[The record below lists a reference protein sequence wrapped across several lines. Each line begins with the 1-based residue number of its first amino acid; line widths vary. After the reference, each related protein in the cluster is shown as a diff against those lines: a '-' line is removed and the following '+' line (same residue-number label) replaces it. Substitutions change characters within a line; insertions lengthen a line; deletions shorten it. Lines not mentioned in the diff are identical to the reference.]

1 MESLGT
7 GRNGAG
13 IGRKG
18 QEEAFP
24 LPAPVPSDSIAGDGG
39 ARGKGS
45 FYPFTLLPFYPL
57 FMVVRFTFYNSTCA
71 IERLG
76 KDKAHHL
83 MREGHLGEGNLLV
96 GAVVDRR

>member
-24 LPAPVPSDSIAGDGG
+24 LPAPVPSDSIAGPPPKK
-39 ARGKGS
+39 GKKS
-45 FYPFTLLPFYPL
+45 LAYP
-57 FMVVRFTFYNSTCA
+57 R
-71 IERLG
+71 
-76 KDKAHHL
+76 
-83 MREGHLGEGNLLV
+83 
-96 GAVVDRR
+96 

>member
-24 LPAPVPSDSIAGDGG
+24 LPAPVPSDSIAGPPKK
-39 ARGKGS
+39 GKKSLAYPPLGS
-45 FYPFTLLPFYPL
+45 FYFFTFLPFYL
-57 FMVVRFTFYNSTCA
+57 
-71 IERLG
+71 
-76 KDKAHHL
+76 
-83 MREGHLGEGNLLV
+83 
-96 GAVVDRR
+96 